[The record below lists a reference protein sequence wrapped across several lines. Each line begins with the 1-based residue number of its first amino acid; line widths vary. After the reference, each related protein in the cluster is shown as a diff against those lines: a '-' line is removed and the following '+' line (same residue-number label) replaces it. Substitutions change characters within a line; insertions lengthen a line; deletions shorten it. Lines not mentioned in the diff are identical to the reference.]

1 MLCAVYAEVHDWE
14 GRDHSLPRGRR
25 ESSSPQLRVCSAIT
39 DTNTHPCVARMIPP
53 RRADITIVLY
63 TWTSAVST
71 HPCPTSRMV
80 PSASNGTICYCLI
93 SEKLLMLPGSRGKC
107 VKGGGTRIWQGLYK
121 RSERHQRQEKG
132 RKREMAEFE
141 SFSFPTKCHCSQLE
155 SSGLN
160 HPEHLLVKHAAH
172 RQIQRMTWI
181 KRKNDIIFP
190 TGAVTNIE
198 IQEVIVVQSGGL
210 SEALMTVIKQLKL
223 HLHLKDK
230 QE

>member
-1 MLCAVYAEVHDWE
+1 MCVPVSSEGIIQGDFKKQTVLKVKACSVQCTLKCMIEKVETIRSRGGGGRVPPRNYAFV
-14 GRDHSLPRGRR
+14 LPLRTQRHIRALRGWF
-25 ESSSPQLRVCSAIT
+25 
-39 DTNTHPCVARMIPP
+39 PP
-53 RRADITIVLY
+53 RRVDITTVLY

-155 SSGLN
+155 SSGSN

-172 RQIQRMTWI
+172 RQIQEWR
-181 KRKNDIIFP
+181 
-190 TGAVTNIE
+190 E
-198 IQEVIVVQSGGL
+198 
-210 SEALMTVIKQLKL
+210 LKG
-223 HLHLKDK
+223 KTI
-230 QE
+230 